1 MPPLVTLRHVACS
14 GSQYA
19 CPLYGWD
26 QPVRY
31 NGDCISYVVENMK
44 ASSSVPMPITKSLM
58 PIMALLCSIMSLSV
72 GTSFAKTL
80 FPVIGAASTTFL
92 RVSLAAVLLL
102 MIHRPWQHVWD
113 RRRLMTVCLYGLL
126 LGAMNLLFYQ
136 ALRTIPFG
144 IAVAIE
150 FTGPLT
156 LALLS
161 SRRAIELIWVA
172 LAVGGLALLLPLH
185 TGLPTPPLNP
195 IGIAFALGAA
205 ACWFLYIV
213 VGQRASGGH
222 GGQAVAIGLLVA
234 ACFTAPFGAVHA
246 LPVLHDGRLAALAV
260 GVALL
265 SSAIPYSL
273 EMYALRHLQ
282 KQTFGILLSLEPAFA
297 ALAAFVIL
305 GEALSGIQCI
315 AVVSIIGASVG
326 ATITADRGRSGP
338 SASPATTDVP

>member
-1 MPPLVTLRHVACS
+1 MVTRILKIPTTGAFL
-14 GSQYA
+14 
-19 CPLYGWD
+19 PT
-26 QPVRY
+26 
-31 NGDCISYVVENMK
+31 I
-44 ASSSVPMPITKSLM
+44 
-58 PIMALLCSIMSLSV
+58 ALLGSILSLSV

-80 FPVIGAASTTFL
+80 FPIIGAASTTFL
-92 RVSLAAVLLL
+92 RVSLAAILLL
-102 MIHRPWQHVWD
+102 LIHRPWQYAWD
-113 RRRLMTVCLYGLL
+113 RRRLLTVCCYGLL

-150 FTGPLT
+150 FIGPLT

-161 SRRAIELIWVA
+161 SRRAIELVWVA
-172 LAVGGLALLLPLH
+172 LAVGGLTLLLPIH
-185 TGLPTPPLNP
+185 TGLPTPQLSPV
-195 IGIAFALGAA
+195 GIAFALGAA

-213 VGQRASGGH
+213 VGQRASGAH
-222 GGQAVAIGLLVA
+222 GGQAVAVGLLVGG
-234 ACFTAPFGAVHA
+234 CVTAPFGAVQA
-246 LPVLHDGRLAALAV
+246 LPVLHDGHLAALAV

-273 EMYALRHLQ
+273 EMYSLRHLP

-305 GEALSGIQCI
+305 GEALSGLQCL

-326 ATITADRGRSGP
+326 ATITGNRRRMKSGLSPTPVASP
-338 SASPATTDVP
+338 SHAPLPSPSPIATPATTDSP

>member
-1 MPPLVTLRHVACS
+1 M
-14 GSQYA
+14 
-19 CPLYGWD
+19 
-26 QPVRY
+26 RY
-31 NGDCISYVVENMK
+31 NSGCIAYVVVFIMVSRRFK
-44 ASSSVPMPITKSLM
+44 IPTTGSFLPI
-58 PIMALLCSIMSLSV
+58 IALLGSILSLSV

-80 FPVIGAASTTFL
+80 FPFIGAAGTTFL
-92 RVSLAAVLLL
+92 RVSLAAILLL
-102 MIHRPWQHVWD
+102 LIHRPWQHAWD
-113 RRRLMTVCLYGLL
+113 RRRLMTVCCYGLL

-156 LALLS
+156 LALLA

-172 LAVGGLALLLPLH
+172 LAVGGLALLLPIH
-185 TGLPTPPLNP
+185 TGLPTPQLDPA
-195 IGIAFALGAA
+195 GIAFTLGAA

-213 VGQRASGGH
+213 VGQRASGAH
-222 GGQAVAIGLLVA
+222 GGQAVAVGLLVGG
-234 ACFTAPFGAVHA
+234 CFTAPFGAVQA
-246 LPVLHDGRLAALAV
+246 LPVLHDGHLAALAV

-273 EMYALRHLQ
+273 EMYSLRHLP

-297 ALAAFVIL
+297 AMAAFVLL
-305 GEALSGIQCI
+305 GEALSWLQCL

-326 ATITADRGRSGP
+326 ATITADRSRNKSVP
-338 SASPATTDVP
+338 STTLVATPATTDLP